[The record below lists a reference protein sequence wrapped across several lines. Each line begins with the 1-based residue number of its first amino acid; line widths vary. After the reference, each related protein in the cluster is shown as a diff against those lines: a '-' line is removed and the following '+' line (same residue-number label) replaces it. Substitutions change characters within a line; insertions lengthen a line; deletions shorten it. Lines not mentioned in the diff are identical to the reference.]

1 MTIMST
7 GAMTPLVVIRIWTKL
22 PQIVK
27 NMFTTLLKFWG
38 KTLSIPSYEMK
49 QNESLRYHI
58 FVESIQD
65 STDWSD
71 IKEGYRSSQNLLA
84 ELFVNVFGGTN
95 TSRHI
100 QQSIDG
106 QNDGQS
112 QDVVAILTEIV
123 VIDSLTL
130 RSHRTVARTRT
141 RTREWKDWRARNT
154 SAQTIRREGT
164 E

>member
-1 MTIMST
+1 M
-7 GAMTPLVVIRIWTKL
+7 
-22 PQIVK
+22 
-27 NMFTTLLKFWG
+27 
-38 KTLSIPSYEMK
+38 E

-141 RTREWKDWRARNT
+141 RTRE
-154 SAQTIRREGT
+154 
-164 E
+164 